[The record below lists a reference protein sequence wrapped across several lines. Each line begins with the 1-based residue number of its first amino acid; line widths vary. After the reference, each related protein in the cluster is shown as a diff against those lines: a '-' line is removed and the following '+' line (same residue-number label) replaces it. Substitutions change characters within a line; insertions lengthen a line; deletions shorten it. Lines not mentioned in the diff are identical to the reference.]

1 MMSFCHDH
9 ILRRP
14 GHLFES
20 WSLAWDGLRLFSL
33 IPNPPKKRYDN
44 RDMVDSFQIRPGSL
58 RGNCISRRRF
68 LADTVRWAGTISL
81 VSVAGSVGIPFQSSY
96 PELSS
101 LAFPKAFTSA
111 DEMLLE
117 EIEKASF
124 LFFWEQVD
132 PVVGVVKDRSL
143 ANSSDPRGI
152 GSIAATGFGL
162 TALCIADERGWMAK
176 KKLEERVR
184 TTLRFFAKRAQH
196 QHGFFYHWMN
206 VHTAAREFNSEISSI
221 DTAILLCG
229 VLVCCAHFK
238 DAEIRD
244 LATQIYER
252 VDWPWMLNGGMQLS
266 HGWRPE
272 TGFIPGRWDVY
283 CELMM
288 IYLLGLGSSTHPL
301 PAEIWESWTRPQFE
315 YEGERFIGSY
325 APLFVHQYSQAWF
338 DFRGKRDAHADF
350 FENSTIATRVHKE
363 WCLSLA
369 KEFPDYSEDLW
380 GITASDSAHGYTVWG
395 GPPRMGPI
403 DGTIVPAAAGGSL
416 PFLPQDTLRVLRTI
430 REQHGKRVW
439 RRYGFVD
446 AFNPLTGW
454 VDPDVIGL
462 NVGITLLMAENAR
475 TGFVWDTFMKN
486 EEARRGMDRAGFE
499 PGRAADHGGM
509 EVLQMLR
516 RATGQSLTSLRAE
529 KDFAREELA

>member
-1 MMSFCHDH
+1 MNSFQV
-9 ILRRP
+9 RR
-14 GHLFES
+14 GSGGGSNVSRRKFLAS
-20 WSLAWDGLRLFSL
+20 AVRWGGVISLA
-33 IPNPPKKRYDN
+33 
-44 RDMVDSFQIRPGSL
+44 
-58 RGNCISRRRF
+58 
-68 LADTVRWAGTISL
+68 
-81 VSVAGSVGIPFQSSY
+81 SVAGAAEFPFPS
-96 PELSS
+96 PCLRLSS
-101 LAFPKAFTSA
+101 LAFPATFSSTDDA
-111 DEMLLE
+111 LLE

-143 ANSSDPRGI
+143 ANSSDPREI

-162 TALCIADERGWMAK
+162 TALCIADKRGWMAT

-184 TTLRFFAKRAQH
+184 TTLRFFAKHAQH

-229 VLVCCAHFK
+229 VLVCRAHFN
-238 DAEIRD
+238 DPEIRD

-272 TGFIPGRWDVY
+272 SGFIPNRWDVY

-288 IYLLGLGSSTHPL
+288 IYLLGLGSPTHPL
-301 PAEIWESWTRPQFE
+301 PTGTWESWTRPAFD
-315 YEGERFIGSY
+315 YEGEKFIGSH

-338 DFRGKRDAHADF
+338 DFRGKQDAHADF
-350 FENSTIATRVHKE
+350 FENSAIATRVHRK

-369 KEFPDYSEDLW
+369 KEFPDYTEDLW
-380 GITASDSAHGYTVWG
+380 GITASDSAHGYVAWG
-395 GPPRMGPI
+395 GPPQMGPI

-416 PFLPQDTLRVLRTI
+416 PFLPEDTLRVMRTI
-430 REQHGKRVW
+430 REHHGNRVW

-454 VDPDVIGL
+454 VDPDVIGI

-475 TGFVWDTFMKN
+475 TGFVWDAFMKN
-486 EEARRGMDRAGFE
+486 EEARRGMERAGFK
-499 PGRAADHGGM
+499 PSQTAG
-509 EVLQMLR
+509 
-516 RATGQSLTSLRAE
+516 
-529 KDFAREELA
+529 